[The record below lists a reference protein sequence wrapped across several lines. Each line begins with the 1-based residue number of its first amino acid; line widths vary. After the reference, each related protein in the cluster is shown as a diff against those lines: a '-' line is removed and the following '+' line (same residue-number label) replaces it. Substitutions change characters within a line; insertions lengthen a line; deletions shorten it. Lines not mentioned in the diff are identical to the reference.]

1 MKNFQH
7 WSTETLESR
16 KSVLYSDIAQY
27 ESLLV
32 NAKSFLYRMSLGHY
46 IKKAKEEIHAIDA
59 ELCYREH
66 NG

>member
-7 WSTETLESR
+7 WSTETLEQKRTS
-16 KSVLYSDIAQY
+16 LFDDITQW
-27 ESLLV
+27 ENLLT
-32 NAKSFLYRMSLGHY
+32 KTRSFLIQLSLTNY
-46 IKKAKEEIHAIDA
+46 IKRAHEKIRAIDA